1 MSNLNI
7 LIIDDE
13 INLARSLAFTL
24 RQTGFECREVH
35 NGRVGCQL
43 AEKEPPDVVLL
54 DIRMP
59 GMNGLEVL
67 EWFRAEQPDVPV
79 IMMSAFDDTQDA
91 VTAMKMGA
99 VDYVAK
105 PFDVDELILLLKETE
120 TRRRLDNEVRYLR
133 ERTTDFDFIGNSAGI
148 KQLRADIDRIAESDA
163 QTILLRGE
171 TGVGKAVVARELHR
185 KISAECAPFVE
196 VNCATL
202 PERQI
207 DLELF
212 GAERGSQPG
221 LFMRQRGLVDI
232 ADGGTLFLDEIG
244 EMPSS
249 VQAKLLHF
257 LETHTYRVPG
267 QKTERRVDVR
277 VVAATNKD
285 LAQAVEENQFRQDLF
300 FRLNVVPLDIPP
312 LRTREKDIELLAM
325 HFANRFAQTSSGK
338 PISFDSRTRD
348 FFRSYAWPGNVRELK
363 NLVERLSIIYPGE
376 VVSVDLLPSEIQMV
390 KPQDALSIEESM
402 ETIER
407 DLIREA
413 LMRCSGKKGLAA
425 ERLGISRHALKRKM
439 QRLGLS

>member
-1 MSNLNI
+1 
-7 LIIDDE
+7 
-13 INLARSLAFTL
+13 
-24 RQTGFECREVH
+24 
-35 NGRVGCQL
+35 
-43 AEKEPPDVVLL
+43 
-54 DIRMP
+54 
-59 GMNGLEVL
+59 
-67 EWFRAEQPDVPV
+67 
-79 IMMSAFDDTQDA
+79 
-91 VTAMKMGA
+91 
-99 VDYVAK
+99 
-105 PFDVDELILLLKETE
+105 
-120 TRRRLDNEVRYLR
+120 
-133 ERTTDFDFIGNSAGI
+133 
-148 KQLRADIDRIAESDA
+148 
-163 QTILLRGE
+163 TILLRGE

-300 FRLNVVPLDIPP
+300 FRLKVVPLDIPP
-312 LRTREKDIELLAM
+312 L
-325 HFANRFAQTSSGK
+325 
-338 PISFDSRTRD
+338 RTRD
-348 FFRSYAWPGNVRELK
+348 FFRSYAWPGYVRELK

-402 ETIER
+402 ETVER

>member
-1 MSNLNI
+1 MRNLNI

-13 INLARSLAFTL
+13 INLVRSLAFTL
-24 RQTGFECREVH
+24 RQTGFECREAH

-43 AEKEPPDVVLL
+43 AEKEQPDVVLL

-67 EWFRAEQPDVPV
+67 EWFRTELPDVPV

-120 TRRRLDNEVRYLR
+120 TRRRLDSEVRYLR
-133 ERTTDFDFIGNSAGI
+133 ERTTDFDFIGNSVGI
-148 KQLRADIDRIAESDA
+148 KQLRADIDRIAESNA

-185 KISAECAPFVE
+185 KISAEDAPFVE

-221 LFMRQRGLVDI
+221 HFMRQRGLVDI

-244 EMPSS
+244 EMPTA

-285 LAQAVEENQFRQDLF
+285 LARAVEESQFRQDLF

-325 HFANRFAQTSSGK
+325 YFAARFARTSSGK
-338 PISFDSRTRD
+338 PISFEGRTRD
-348 FFRSYAWPGNVRELK
+348 FFQSYAWPGNVRELK
-363 NLVERLSIIYPGE
+363 NLIERLSIIYPGE
-376 VVSVDLLPSEIQMV
+376 VITVDLLPTEIQMV

-402 ETIER
+402 ETVER

-439 QRLGLS
+439 HRLGLS

>member
-13 INLARSLAFTL
+13 IKLTRSLAFTL
-24 RQTGFECREVH
+24 RQTGFECREAH
-35 NGRVGCQL
+35 NGQIGCQL
-43 AEKEPPDVVLL
+43 AEKEQPDVVLL

-59 GMNGLEVL
+59 GLNGLEVL
-67 EWFRAEQPDVPV
+67 DWFRTEQPDVPV

-120 TRRRLDNEVRYLR
+120 TRRRLDGEVRYLR
-133 ERTTDFDFIGNSAGI
+133 DKTTEFDFIGNCAGI
-148 KQLRADIDRIAESDA
+148 KQLREEITRIAESNA
-163 QTILLRGE
+163 QTILLKGE

-185 KISAECAPFVE
+185 KISADEAPFVE

-212 GAERGSQPG
+212 GAERGSKPG
-221 LFMRQRGLVDI
+221 LLLKQRGLVDI

-244 EMPSS
+244 EMPLS
-249 VQAKLLHF
+249 VQSKLLHF

-267 QKTERRVDVR
+267 QKTERRVEVR

-285 LAQAVEENQFRQDLF
+285 LAQAVEEGSFRQDLY
-300 FRLNVVPLDIPP
+300 FRLNVVPLEIPP

-325 HFANRFAQTSSGK
+325 HFATRFAQSSSGRA
-338 PISFDSRTRD
+338 IGFDQRTRD
-348 FFRSYAWPGNVRELK
+348 FFRSYPWPGNVRELK
-363 NLVERLSIIYPGE
+363 NLVERLSILYPGQAIT
-376 VVSVDLLPSEIQMV
+376 VDLLPSEIRSV
-390 KPQDALSIEESM
+390 EPQDALSIEESM
-402 ETIER
+402 ETVER